1 MLSRRNRISVLTI
14 ALLLG
19 ACATKPVGP
28 QASGIAVA
36 QGWNAV
42 QNSTLVTTTSGEVD
56 QQWWTHF
63 RDPVLDQLIVEALA
77 NNRTLAI
84 ARERIEEARANR
96 AIARSA
102 LFPNVEATSAA
113 SRGNQ
118 GYLTGNRAFNIAE
131 GDIQASWELDLFGK
145 NQALT
150 AEATAILQST
160 EAASQATRVTLLAD
174 VAHNYFDLRD
184 YERELAL
191 TRENL
196 DLQQKTLELTT
207 TQFQAG
213 YSSEYDVQ
221 IAAAQ
226 VSTTAAAIPP
236 LQANYDSALNA
247 LNVLL
252 GDPPGTVDARL
263 KAPSALQPLDA
274 TILIAAPARVLE
286 TRPDVRVA
294 ERQFAA
300 SISGRKAAVAQ
311 LYPDISLTGLF
322 GIQGATGFGGT
333 PWSIGANLAQPI
345 LNFGRIESQ
354 IDVAD
359 AQQKEN
365 FLNYQQTVLTA
376 LQDMETALSNYQQ
389 ESLHYSTLVSS
400 VEHNRRAADLAQQQY
415 NGGTFSLLD
424 LLIVQRDLLAAEEA
438 QADSDA
444 ALRRDLVSIYTAAGG
459 GWEDKPETS
468 RQIANVQ

>member
-1 MLSRRNRISVLTI
+1 MSSKRNRLSVLVA

-19 ACATKPVGP
+19 GCATKPVAP
-28 QASGIAVA
+28 QASGITVA
-36 QGWNAV
+36 PGWNAV
-42 QNSTLVTTTSGEVD
+42 QNSTLVTTSGDVD

-63 RDPVLDQLIVEALA
+63 HDPVLDQLIAEALA

-84 ARERIEEARANR
+84 AKERIEEAGATRT
-96 AIARSA
+96 IARSA
-102 LFPNVEATSAA
+102 LFPQVEADGSA
-113 SRGNQ
+113 SRGSQ
-118 GYLTGNRAFNIAE
+118 GYLTANRAINIGQA
-131 GDIQASWELDLFGK
+131 DIQATWELDLFGK

-174 VAHNYFDLRD
+174 VARNYFDLRD

-196 DLQQKTLELTT
+196 DLQQKTFELTN
-207 TQFQAG
+207 TQFRAG

-236 LQANYDSALNA
+236 LQANYDSAVHA

-252 GDPPGTVDARL
+252 GDPPGTMDASL
-263 KAPSALQPLDA
+263 KTPSALQPLDA

-300 SISGRKAAVAQ
+300 SISGRKVAVAQ

-322 GIQGATGFGGT
+322 GVQGATGFGGT
-333 PWSIGANLAQPI
+333 PWSIGSTLAQPI
-345 LNFGRIESQ
+345 LNFGRIEGQ

-389 ESLHYSTLVSS
+389 ESLHYSTLTAS
-400 VEHNRRAADLAQQQY
+400 VEHNHRAADLAQQQY
-415 NGGTFSLLD
+415 TGGTFSLLD
-424 LLIVQRDLLAAEEA
+424 LLIVQRDLLTSEEA
-438 QADSDA
+438 RADSDA

-459 GWEDKPETS
+459 GWEDKREPS
-468 RQIANVQ
+468 RQVANVQ

>member
-1 MLSRRNRISVLTI
+1 MLSRPKRFSALII

-19 ACATKPVGP
+19 ACATQPVGP
-28 QASGIAVA
+28 QASGITVA
-36 QGWNAV
+36 PGWNAV
-42 QNSTLVTTTSGEVD
+42 QNSTLMTTSDEVD
-56 QQWWTHF
+56 QQWWRHF

-96 AIARSA
+96 SIARSA
-102 LFPNVEATSAA
+102 LFPNVEATGTA
-113 SRGNQ
+113 SRANQ

-145 NQALT
+145 NRSLT

-174 VAHNYFDLRD
+174 VARNYFDLRD

-196 DLQQKTLELTT
+196 DLQQKTLELTN

-236 LQANYDSALNA
+236 LQANYDSAINA

-252 GDPPGTVDARL
+252 GEPPGTVDARL
-263 KAPSALQPLDA
+263 KEPSALQSLDA

-333 PWSIGANLAQPI
+333 PWSIGSTLAQPI
-345 LNFGRIESQ
+345 LNFGRIEGQ

-376 LQDMETALSNYQQ
+376 LQDMETALSSYQQ
-389 ESLHYSTLVSS
+389 ESLHYSTLTAS
-400 VEHNRRAADLAQQQY
+400 VDHNRRAQELAQQQY

-459 GWEDKPETS
+459 GWQDAGPSTGPVASS
-468 RQIANVQ
+468 R

>member
-1 MLSRRNRISVLTI
+1 MPSRSNRISALMV
-14 ALLLG
+14 ALLLT
-19 ACATKPVGP
+19 ACATNPVGP
-28 QASGIAVA
+28 QASGIPVA
-36 QGWNAV
+36 PGWNAV
-42 QNSTLVTTTSGEVD
+42 QNSTLLATSGEVD

-96 AIARSA
+96 SIARSV
-102 LFPNVEATSAA
+102 LFPQVEATGTA
-113 SRGNQ
+113 SRANQ
-118 GYLTGNRAFNIAE
+118 GYLTGNRGFNIAE

-145 NQALT
+145 NRSLT

-174 VAHNYFDLRD
+174 LARNYFDLRD
-184 YERELAL
+184 YERQLAL

-196 DLQQKTLELTT
+196 DLQQKTYELTN

-213 YSSEYDVQ
+213 YSSQYDVQ

-226 VSTTAAAIPP
+226 VSTTAASIPP

-252 GDPPGTVDARL
+252 GEPPGTADARL

-286 TRPDVRVA
+286 TRPDIRVA

-376 LQDMETALSNYQQ
+376 LQDMETALSNYQH
-389 ESLHYSTLVSS
+389 ESLHYSTLMSS
-400 VEHNRRAADLAQQQY
+400 VDHNQRAADLAQQQY
-415 NGGTFSLLD
+415 NGGAFSLLD

-444 ALRRDLVSIYTAAGG
+444 ALRKDLVSIYTAAGG
-459 GWEDKPETS
+459 GWQDAAPSTGPVAS
-468 RQIANVQ
+468 LQ

>member
-1 MLSRRNRISVLTI
+1 MLSRRNRVSALMS
-14 ALLLG
+14 ALLLT

-28 QASGIAVA
+28 QASGIAA
-36 QGWNAV
+36 APGWNAV
-42 QNSTLVTTTSGEVD
+42 QNSSLVTTSGEVD

-63 RDPVLDQLIVEALA
+63 RDPVLDELIVEALA

-96 AIARSA
+96 TVAQSA
-102 LFPNVEATSAA
+102 LFPQVEADATA
-113 SRGNQ
+113 SRANQ
-118 GYLTGNRAFNIAE
+118 GYLTANRAINLGQA
-131 GDIQASWELDLFGK
+131 DIQASWEVDLFGR

-150 AEATAILQST
+150 AQATAILQST

-174 VAHNYFDLRD
+174 LARNYFDLRD
-184 YERELAL
+184 YERQLAL

-196 DLQQKTLELTT
+196 DLQQKTYELTN

-213 YSSEYDVQ
+213 YSSQYDVQ

-226 VSTTAAAIPP
+226 VSTTAASIPP
-236 LQANYDSALNA
+236 LQANYDSALTA

-252 GDPPGTVDARL
+252 GEPPGTVDARL
-263 KAPSALQPLDA
+263 KTPSALQPLDA
-274 TILIAAPARVLE
+274 RILVAAPARVLE
-286 TRPDVRVA
+286 TRPDIRVA

-300 SISGRKAAVAQ
+300 SISGREAAVAQ

-322 GIQGATGFGGT
+322 GIQGTTGFGGT
-333 PWSIGANLAQPI
+333 PWSIGSTLAQPI
-345 LNFGRIESQ
+345 LNFGRIEGQ
-354 IDVAD
+354 IDAAD

-365 FLNYQQTVLTA
+365 FLNYQQVVLAA
-376 LQDMETALSNYQQ
+376 LQDMENALSNYQH
-389 ESLHYSTLVSS
+389 ESLHFSTLTAS
-400 VEHNRRAADLAQQQY
+400 VEHNQSAANLAQQQY
-415 NGGTFSLLD
+415 NGGAFSLLD

-444 ALRRDLVSIYTAAGG
+444 ALRKDLVSIYTAAGG
-459 GWEDKPETS
+459 GWQDAGPPTGPIASS
-468 RQIANVQ
+468 R